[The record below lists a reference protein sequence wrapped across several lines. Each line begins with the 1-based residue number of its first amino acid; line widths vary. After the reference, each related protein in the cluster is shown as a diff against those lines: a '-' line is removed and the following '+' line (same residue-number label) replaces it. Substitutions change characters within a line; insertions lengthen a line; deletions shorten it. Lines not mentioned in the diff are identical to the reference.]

1 MDRVRKITFEV
12 LKDHRSDFG
21 INFDENKAALEAIS
35 IVRSK
40 TLKNKI
46 SGRIT
51 RAVKRELF
59 EKEEK
64 LKTALYLQ
72 KNWKQTCSFGLLQP
86 HKFQKP

>member
-59 EKEEK
+59 EKAEK
-64 LKTALYLQ
+64 LKRELSQ
-72 KNWKQTCSFGLLQP
+72 KNRL
-86 HKFQKP
+86 

>member
-12 LKDHRSDFG
+12 LKSHRSIFST
-21 INFDENKAALEAIS
+21 NFDENKAALESIS

-40 TLKNKI
+40 SLKNKI

-64 LKTALYLQ
+64 IKRELASADEQ
-72 KNWKQTCSFGLLQP
+72 QAAP
-86 HKFQKP
+86 KPVTEE

>member
-59 EKEEK
+59 EKED
-64 LKTALYLQ
+64 
-72 KNWKQTCSFGLLQP
+72 
-86 HKFQKP
+86 

>member
-64 LKTALYLQ
+64 LKRELASTNEQ
-72 KNWKQTCSFGLLQP
+72 KDAP
-86 HKFQKP
+86 KPVIEE

>member
-1 MDRVRKITFEV
+1 M

-64 LKTALYLQ
+64 LKRELASTNEQ
-72 KNWKQTCSFGLLQP
+72 KDAP
-86 HKFQKP
+86 KPVILKNKG

>member
-64 LKTALYLQ
+64 LKRELASTRRVVLQ
-72 KNWKQTCSFGLLQP
+72 Q
-86 HKFQKP
+86 

>member
-12 LKDHRSDFG
+12 LKSHRSIFG
-21 INFDENKAALEAIS
+21 TNFDENKTALESIS

-40 TLKNKI
+40 SLKNKI

-64 LKTALYLQ
+64 IKRELASADEQ
-72 KNWKQTCSFGLLQP
+72 QAAAS
-86 HKFQKP
+86 KPVTEE

>member
-64 LKTALYLQ
+64 LKRELAS
-72 KNWKQTCSFGLLQP
+72 KNKKKDAP
-86 HKFQKP
+86 KPVIEE

>member
-64 LKTALYLQ
+64 LKRELAC
-72 KNWKQTCSFGLLQP
+72 KTCKSRGS
-86 HKFQKP
+86 HYMMR

>member
-64 LKTALYLQ
+64 LKRELASTDEQ
-72 KNWKQTCSFGLLQP
+72 KDAP
-86 HKFQKP
+86 KPVIEE

>member
-64 LKTALYLQ
+64 LKRELASTNEQEDFFYHLH
-72 KNWKQTCSFGLLQP
+72 TP
-86 HKFQKP
+86 

>member
-40 TLKNKI
+40 SLKNKI

-64 LKTALYLQ
+64 LKRELASTDEQ
-72 KNWKQTCSFGLLQP
+72 KAAP
-86 HKFQKP
+86 KPVIEE

>member
-1 MDRVRKITFEV
+1 MKPYPLYATYEKKYFE
-12 LKDHRSDFG
+12 
-21 INFDENKAALEAIS
+21 N
-35 IVRSK
+35 SK

-64 LKTALYLQ
+64 LKRELASTNEQ
-72 KNWKQTCSFGLLQP
+72 KDAP
-86 HKFQKP
+86 KPVIEE

>member
-21 INFDENKAALEAIS
+21 TNFDENKAALEAIS

-40 TLKNKI
+40 SLKNKI

-64 LKTALYLQ
+64 LKRELASTDEQ
-72 KNWKQTCSFGLLQP
+72 KAAP
-86 HKFQKP
+86 KPVIEE